1 MNKLIQSKLELLPTS
16 PGCYIHKD
24 KNGAII
30 YVGKAKNLR
39 NRVRSYF
46 RGSHDTK
53 TEALVS
59 EIEDFEFIVT
69 ESNIEAL
76 LLEINLIKEN
86 KPKYNIMLKDDKSY
100 PFIKITNETY
110 PRLIITRQV
119 KKDGGLYFGP
129 YPDVGAA
136 NEIKRLLDRL
146 FPFRK
151 CTNPPE
157 KVCFYYHLGQCKAH
171 TICQVDSQY
180 FKELAQEVAAF
191 LKGQDDQIIEDLR
204 GKMAGAAQAMEF
216 EKAAEYRD
224 LIQSIGTLRTK
235 QRVMAK
241 DLQNRDVFGYY
252 VDKGWMCVQVFF
264 VRQGKLIERDV
275 NLFPYYNDPD
285 EDFLTYIGQFY
296 QEKSHLKPNEIL
308 IPADID
314 EEAVRAIV
322 DTKVLKPQRGEK
334 KQLVNLAIKNARVSL
349 QQKFDLLEK
358 SIEKTQG
365 AIENLGQ
372 LLNIPTPVRIE
383 SFDNS
388 NIMGTS
394 PVSAMVVF
402 VNGKPSK
409 KDYRKYK
416 IKTVIG
422 PDDYASMREV
432 IKRRYSRV
440 IRDGLT
446 PPDLIVIDGGQ
457 GQVNVAKEVIQE
469 QLGLDIPIAGL
480 QKNDKHQTHELLFG
494 DPLQVVELSRNSQ
507 EFFLLQRIQDE
518 VHRFAITFHRQ
529 LRSKNSFSSQLDGI
543 EGLGPK
549 RKQNLMKHFK
559 SLTKIK
565 EASVDQIVEV
575 GVPRAVAEA
584 VREKLNPKTQEQE
597 QVQLREVAEPIV
609 DIDWK
614 ISLSDF
620 RDFYKINLNENFAKI
635 GKIIIIILESS
646 LEMDN
651 HQLQEISDILYTESN
666 AKTVSYIKSL
676 QTEDEL
682 FVLLDNFNWDNGFEV
697 PQAVINHSK
706 CTLSIALLAF
716 YRADG
721 IRYLLDAEAA
731 FVNSSSKEWEE
742 FVKDV
747 YDRIIRRKFPDGNI
761 SFRPEITR
769 IQKFKLKK
777 LKPALNPIFIDG
789 ILGKDLNRVI

>member
-1 MNKLIQSKLELLPTS
+1 MNASLFCYNRPMNKLIQSKLELLPTS

-24 KNGAII
+24 KNGTII

-86 KPKYNIMLKDDKSY
+86 QPKYNIMLKDDKSY

-157 KVCFYYHLGQCKAH
+157 NVCFYYHLGQCKAH

-252 VDKGWMCVQVFF
+252 VNKGWMCVQVFF

-314 EEAVRAIV
+314 EEAVRAMV

-416 IKTVIG
+416 IKTVVG

-432 IKRRYSRV
+432 IKRRYSRL

-597 QVQLREVAEPIV
+597 QAQLREVAEPQ
-609 DIDWK
+609 
-614 ISLSDF
+614 
-620 RDFYKINLNENFAKI
+620 I
-635 GKIIIIILESS
+635 GLE
-646 LEMDN
+646 
-651 HQLQEISDILYTESN
+651 
-666 AKTVSYIKSL
+666 
-676 QTEDEL
+676 
-682 FVLLDNFNWDNGFEV
+682 
-697 PQAVINHSK
+697 
-706 CTLSIALLAF
+706 
-716 YRADG
+716 
-721 IRYLLDAEAA
+721 
-731 FVNSSSKEWEE
+731 
-742 FVKDV
+742 
-747 YDRIIRRKFPDGNI
+747 
-761 SFRPEITR
+761 
-769 IQKFKLKK
+769 
-777 LKPALNPIFIDG
+777 
-789 ILGKDLNRVI
+789 

>member
-24 KNGAII
+24 KNGTII

-204 GKMAGAAQAMEF
+204 GKMAGAAQATEF

-285 EDFLTYIGQFY
+285 EDFLTYVGQFY

-314 EEAVRAIV
+314 EEAVRALV

-416 IKTVIG
+416 IKTVVG

-457 GQVNVAKEVIQE
+457 GQVNVAKEVIQD

-518 VHRFAITFHRQ
+518 VHRFAITFHRK

-584 VREKLNPKTQEQE
+584 VREKLNPVDQQKTS
-597 QVQLREVAEPIV
+597 LSEVAEPQV
-609 DIDWK
+609 D
-614 ISLSDF
+614 
-620 RDFYKINLNENFAKI
+620 
-635 GKIIIIILESS
+635 LE
-646 LEMDN
+646 
-651 HQLQEISDILYTESN
+651 
-666 AKTVSYIKSL
+666 
-676 QTEDEL
+676 
-682 FVLLDNFNWDNGFEV
+682 
-697 PQAVINHSK
+697 
-706 CTLSIALLAF
+706 
-716 YRADG
+716 
-721 IRYLLDAEAA
+721 
-731 FVNSSSKEWEE
+731 
-742 FVKDV
+742 
-747 YDRIIRRKFPDGNI
+747 
-761 SFRPEITR
+761 
-769 IQKFKLKK
+769 
-777 LKPALNPIFIDG
+777 
-789 ILGKDLNRVI
+789 

>member
-1 MNKLIQSKLELLPTS
+1 MNSAERLRPLFFAIIESMNNLIKSKLELLPTS

-24 KNGAII
+24 KNGTII

-59 EIEDFEFIVT
+59 EIVDFEFIVT

-100 PFIKITNETY
+100 PFIKITNERY

-136 NEIKRLLDRL
+136 NEIKRLLDRI

-151 CTNPPE
+151 CTNPPS
-157 KVCFYYHLGQCKAH
+157 KVCFYYHLGQCMAH
-171 TICQVDSQY
+171 TVCHKDEAY
-180 FKELAQEVAAF
+180 FKGMAQEVSDF
-191 LKGQDDQIIEDLR
+191 LKGQDDKIIDELKL
-204 GKMAGAAQAMEF
+204 KMNTAAQNMEF
-216 EKAAEYRD
+216 ERAAEYRD
-224 LIQSIGTLRTK
+224 LIQAIGTLRTK

-285 EDFLTYIGQFY
+285 EDFLTYVGQFY
-296 QEKSHLKPNEIL
+296 QEKSHLIPNEIL
-308 IPADID
+308 IPQDID
-314 EEAVRAIV
+314 EEAVKALV

-349 QQKFDLLEK
+349 EQKFNLLEK
-358 SIEKTQG
+358 SMEKTQG
-365 AIENLGQ
+365 AIENLGK
-372 LLNIPTPVRIE
+372 LLQIPTPVRIE

-388 NIMGTS
+388 NIMGSS

-416 IKTVIG
+416 IKTVVG

-432 IKRRYSRV
+432 IRRRYSRV
-440 IRDGLT
+440 MRDGLT

-457 GQVNVAKEVIQE
+457 GQVNIAKQAIQDE
-469 QLGLDIPIAGL
+469 LGLDIPIAGL

-494 DPLQVVELSRNSQ
+494 DPLQVIELSRTSQ

-549 RKQNLMKHFK
+549 RKQLLMKHFK

-565 EASVDQIVEV
+565 EATVDEIVTV
-575 GVPRAVAEA
+575 GIPRAVAEA
-584 VREKLNPKTQEQE
+584 VQIKLHQGKQAEASS
-597 QVQLREVAEPIV
+597 LMEVAEDSEPYQ
-609 DIDWK
+609 
-614 ISLSDF
+614 S
-620 RDFYKINLNENFAKI
+620 
-635 GKIIIIILESS
+635 
-646 LEMDN
+646 
-651 HQLQEISDILYTESN
+651 
-666 AKTVSYIKSL
+666 
-676 QTEDEL
+676 
-682 FVLLDNFNWDNGFEV
+682 
-697 PQAVINHSK
+697 
-706 CTLSIALLAF
+706 
-716 YRADG
+716 
-721 IRYLLDAEAA
+721 
-731 FVNSSSKEWEE
+731 
-742 FVKDV
+742 
-747 YDRIIRRKFPDGNI
+747 
-761 SFRPEITR
+761 
-769 IQKFKLKK
+769 
-777 LKPALNPIFIDG
+777 
-789 ILGKDLNRVI
+789 

>member
-24 KNGAII
+24 KNGSII

-191 LKGQDDQIIEDLR
+191 LKGQDNQIIEDLR
-204 GKMAGAAQAMEF
+204 GKMAGAAQDMEF

-314 EEAVRAIV
+314 EEAVRAMV

-416 IKTVIG
+416 IKTVVG

-584 VREKLNPKTQEQE
+584 MRDKLNLVDQQKTS
-597 QVQLREVAEPIV
+597 LSEVAEPQV
-609 DIDWK
+609 D
-614 ISLSDF
+614 
-620 RDFYKINLNENFAKI
+620 
-635 GKIIIIILESS
+635 LE
-646 LEMDN
+646 
-651 HQLQEISDILYTESN
+651 
-666 AKTVSYIKSL
+666 
-676 QTEDEL
+676 
-682 FVLLDNFNWDNGFEV
+682 
-697 PQAVINHSK
+697 
-706 CTLSIALLAF
+706 
-716 YRADG
+716 
-721 IRYLLDAEAA
+721 
-731 FVNSSSKEWEE
+731 
-742 FVKDV
+742 
-747 YDRIIRRKFPDGNI
+747 
-761 SFRPEITR
+761 
-769 IQKFKLKK
+769 
-777 LKPALNPIFIDG
+777 
-789 ILGKDLNRVI
+789 

>member
-24 KNGAII
+24 KNGTII

-59 EIEDFEFIVT
+59 EIVDFEFIVT

-86 KPKYNIMLKDDKSY
+86 KLKYNIMLKDDKSY

-171 TICQVDSQY
+171 TICKVDSQY

-314 EEAVRAIV
+314 EEAVKALV

-457 GQVNVAKEVIQE
+457 GQVNIAKEVIQD

-565 EASVDQIVEV
+565 EASVDEIVEV

-584 VREKLNPKTQEQE
+584 VQEKLHLADQQKAT
-597 QVQLREVAEPIV
+597 LSEVAEPI
-609 DIDWK
+609 
-614 ISLSDF
+614 
-620 RDFYKINLNENFAKI
+620 ENMK
-635 GKIIIIILESS
+635 
-646 LEMDN
+646 
-651 HQLQEISDILYTESN
+651 
-666 AKTVSYIKSL
+666 
-676 QTEDEL
+676 
-682 FVLLDNFNWDNGFEV
+682 
-697 PQAVINHSK
+697 
-706 CTLSIALLAF
+706 
-716 YRADG
+716 
-721 IRYLLDAEAA
+721 
-731 FVNSSSKEWEE
+731 
-742 FVKDV
+742 
-747 YDRIIRRKFPDGNI
+747 
-761 SFRPEITR
+761 
-769 IQKFKLKK
+769 
-777 LKPALNPIFIDG
+777 
-789 ILGKDLNRVI
+789 

>member
-24 KNGAII
+24 KNGTII

-204 GKMAGAAQAMEF
+204 GKMAGAAQATEF

-241 DLQNRDVFGYY
+241 DLQNRDVFGYH

-314 EEAVRAIV
+314 EEAVRAMV

-584 VREKLNPKTQEQE
+584 VREKLNPKTQERE
-597 QVQLREVAEPIV
+597 QTQLREVAETQA
-609 DIDWK
+609 D
-614 ISLSDF
+614 
-620 RDFYKINLNENFAKI
+620 
-635 GKIIIIILESS
+635 LE
-646 LEMDN
+646 
-651 HQLQEISDILYTESN
+651 
-666 AKTVSYIKSL
+666 
-676 QTEDEL
+676 
-682 FVLLDNFNWDNGFEV
+682 
-697 PQAVINHSK
+697 
-706 CTLSIALLAF
+706 
-716 YRADG
+716 
-721 IRYLLDAEAA
+721 
-731 FVNSSSKEWEE
+731 
-742 FVKDV
+742 
-747 YDRIIRRKFPDGNI
+747 
-761 SFRPEITR
+761 
-769 IQKFKLKK
+769 
-777 LKPALNPIFIDG
+777 
-789 ILGKDLNRVI
+789 

>member
-1 MNKLIQSKLELLPTS
+1 MNNLIKSKLELLPTS

-24 KNGAII
+24 KNGTII

-59 EIEDFEFIVT
+59 EIVDFEFIVT

-100 PFIKITNETY
+100 PFIKITNERY

-136 NEIKRLLDRL
+136 NEIKRLLDRI

-151 CTNPPE
+151 CTNPPS
-157 KVCFYYHLGQCKAH
+157 KVCFYYHLGQCMAH
-171 TICQVDSQY
+171 TVCHKDEAY
-180 FKELAQEVAAF
+180 FKGMAQEVSDF
-191 LKGQDDQIIEDLR
+191 LKGQDDKIIDELKL
-204 GKMAGAAQAMEF
+204 KMNTAAQNMEF
-216 EKAAEYRD
+216 EQAAEYRD
-224 LIQSIGTLRTK
+224 LIQAIGTLRTK

-285 EDFLTYIGQFY
+285 DDFLTYVGQFY
-296 QEKSHLKPNEIL
+296 QEKSHLIPNEIL
-308 IPADID
+308 IPQDID
-314 EEAVRAIV
+314 EEAVKALV

-349 QQKFDLLEK
+349 EQKFNLLEK
-358 SIEKTQG
+358 SMEKTQG
-365 AIENLGQ
+365 AIENLGK
-372 LLNIPTPVRIE
+372 LLQIPTPVRIE

-416 IKTVIG
+416 IKTVVG

-432 IKRRYSRV
+432 IRRRYNRV
-440 IRDGLT
+440 MRDGLT

-457 GQVNVAKEVIQE
+457 GQVNVAKQVIQE
-469 QLGLDIPIAGL
+469 ELGLDIPIAGL

-494 DPLQVVELSRNSQ
+494 DPLQVIELSRTSQ

-549 RKQNLMKHFK
+549 RKQLLMKHFK

-565 EASVDQIVEV
+565 EATVDEIVTV
-575 GVPRAVAEA
+575 GIPRAVAEA
-584 VREKLNPKTQEQE
+584 VQAKLHQGKQEE
-597 QVQLREVAEPIV
+597 ASPLMEVAEASEPYQ
-609 DIDWK
+609 
-614 ISLSDF
+614 S
-620 RDFYKINLNENFAKI
+620 
-635 GKIIIIILESS
+635 
-646 LEMDN
+646 
-651 HQLQEISDILYTESN
+651 
-666 AKTVSYIKSL
+666 
-676 QTEDEL
+676 
-682 FVLLDNFNWDNGFEV
+682 
-697 PQAVINHSK
+697 
-706 CTLSIALLAF
+706 
-716 YRADG
+716 
-721 IRYLLDAEAA
+721 
-731 FVNSSSKEWEE
+731 
-742 FVKDV
+742 
-747 YDRIIRRKFPDGNI
+747 
-761 SFRPEITR
+761 
-769 IQKFKLKK
+769 
-777 LKPALNPIFIDG
+777 
-789 ILGKDLNRVI
+789 

>member
-1 MNKLIQSKLELLPTS
+1 MNNLIKSKLELLPTS

-24 KNGAII
+24 KNGTII

-59 EIEDFEFIVT
+59 EIVDFEFIVT

-100 PFIKITNETY
+100 PFIKITNERY

-129 YPDVGAA
+129 YPNVGAA
-136 NEIKRLLDRL
+136 NEIKRLLDRI

-151 CTNPPE
+151 CTNPPS
-157 KVCFYYHLGQCKAH
+157 KVCFYYHLGQCMAH
-171 TICQVDSQY
+171 TVCHKDEAY
-180 FKELAQEVAAF
+180 FKGMAQEVSDF
-191 LKGQDDQIIEDLR
+191 LKGQDDKIIDELKL
-204 GKMAGAAQAMEF
+204 KMNTAAQNMEF
-216 EKAAEYRD
+216 ERAAEYRD
-224 LIQSIGTLRTK
+224 LIQAIGTLRTK

-285 EDFLTYIGQFY
+285 EDFLTYVGQFY
-296 QEKSHLKPNEIL
+296 QEKSHLIPNEIL
-308 IPADID
+308 IPQDID
-314 EEAVRAIV
+314 EEAVKALV

-349 QQKFDLLEK
+349 EQKFNLLEK
-358 SIEKTQG
+358 SMEKTQG
-365 AIENLGQ
+365 AIENLGK
-372 LLNIPTPVRIE
+372 LLQIPTPVRIE

-416 IKTVIG
+416 IKTVVG

-432 IKRRYSRV
+432 IRRRYSRV
-440 IRDGLT
+440 MRDGLT

-457 GQVNVAKEVIQE
+457 GQVNVAKQVIQE
-469 QLGLDIPIAGL
+469 ELGLDIPIAGL

-494 DPLQVVELSRNSQ
+494 DPLQVIELSRTSQ

-529 LRSKNSFSSQLDGI
+529 LRSKNSFSSQLDEI

-549 RKQNLMKHFK
+549 RKQLLMKHFK

-565 EASVDQIVEV
+565 EATVDEIVTV
-575 GVPRAVAEA
+575 GIPRAVAEA
-584 VREKLNPKTQEQE
+584 VQAKLHQGKQEE
-597 QVQLREVAEPIV
+597 ASLLMEVAE
-609 DIDWK
+609 D
-614 ISLSDF
+614 S
-620 RDFYKINLNENFAKI
+620 
-635 GKIIIIILESS
+635 ESYQS
-646 LEMDN
+646 
-651 HQLQEISDILYTESN
+651 
-666 AKTVSYIKSL
+666 
-676 QTEDEL
+676 
-682 FVLLDNFNWDNGFEV
+682 
-697 PQAVINHSK
+697 
-706 CTLSIALLAF
+706 
-716 YRADG
+716 
-721 IRYLLDAEAA
+721 
-731 FVNSSSKEWEE
+731 
-742 FVKDV
+742 
-747 YDRIIRRKFPDGNI
+747 
-761 SFRPEITR
+761 
-769 IQKFKLKK
+769 
-777 LKPALNPIFIDG
+777 
-789 ILGKDLNRVI
+789 

>member
-1 MNKLIQSKLELLPTS
+1 
-16 PGCYIHKD
+16 
-24 KNGAII
+24 
-30 YVGKAKNLR
+30 
-39 NRVRSYF
+39 
-46 RGSHDTK
+46 
-53 TEALVS
+53 
-59 EIEDFEFIVT
+59 
-69 ESNIEAL
+69 
-76 LLEINLIKEN
+76 
-86 KPKYNIMLKDDKSY
+86 MLKDDKSY
-100 PFIKITNETY
+100 PFIKITNEVY

-136 NEIKRLLDRL
+136 NEIKRLLDRI
-146 FPFRK
+146 FTFKK
-151 CTNPPE
+151 CTNPPA
-157 KVCFYYHLGQCKAH
+157 KVCFYYHLGQCEAH
-171 TICQVDSQY
+171 TICKRDSQY
-180 FKELAQEVAAF
+180 FKNMAQEVSDF
-191 LKGQDDQIIEDLR
+191 LKGQDDKIIDELR
-204 GKMAGAAQAMEF
+204 DKMNKTAAAMEF
-216 EKAAEYRD
+216 ERAAEYRD
-224 LIQSIGTLRTK
+224 LIQAIGTLRTK

-314 EEAVRAIV
+314 EEAVRAMV
-322 DTKVLKPQRGEK
+322 DTKVFKPQRGEK

-358 SIEKTQG
+358 SVEKTQG
-365 AIENLGQ
+365 AIENLGK

-416 IKTVIG
+416 IKTVVG

-457 GQVNVAKEVIQE
+457 GQVNIAKEVIQN

-565 EASVDQIVEV
+565 EASVDEIVEV

-584 VREKLNPKTQEQE
+584 VQSKLNQTEPSRP
-597 QVQLREVAEPIV
+597 LLEVAEP
-609 DIDWK
+609 
-614 ISLSDF
+614 L
-620 RDFYKINLNENFAKI
+620 A
-635 GKIIIIILESS
+635 
-646 LEMDN
+646 
-651 HQLQEISDILYTESN
+651 
-666 AKTVSYIKSL
+666 
-676 QTEDEL
+676 EL
-682 FVLLDNFNWDNGFEV
+682 D
-697 PQAVINHSK
+697 S
-706 CTLSIALLAF
+706 
-716 YRADG
+716 
-721 IRYLLDAEAA
+721 
-731 FVNSSSKEWEE
+731 
-742 FVKDV
+742 
-747 YDRIIRRKFPDGNI
+747 
-761 SFRPEITR
+761 
-769 IQKFKLKK
+769 
-777 LKPALNPIFIDG
+777 
-789 ILGKDLNRVI
+789 

>member
-24 KNGAII
+24 KNDTII

-86 KPKYNIMLKDDKSY
+86 QPKYNIMLKDDKSY

-314 EEAVRAIV
+314 EEAVRAMV

-416 IKTVIG
+416 IKTVVG

-446 PPDLIVIDGGQ
+446 PPDLIVIDGGL

-584 VREKLNPKTQEQE
+584 VREKLNQKTQEQQQE
-597 QVQLREVAEPIV
+597 QLREVAEPVV
-609 DIDWK
+609 DID
-614 ISLSDF
+614 
-620 RDFYKINLNENFAKI
+620 
-635 GKIIIIILESS
+635 
-646 LEMDN
+646 
-651 HQLQEISDILYTESN
+651 
-666 AKTVSYIKSL
+666 
-676 QTEDEL
+676 
-682 FVLLDNFNWDNGFEV
+682 
-697 PQAVINHSK
+697 
-706 CTLSIALLAF
+706 
-716 YRADG
+716 
-721 IRYLLDAEAA
+721 
-731 FVNSSSKEWEE
+731 
-742 FVKDV
+742 
-747 YDRIIRRKFPDGNI
+747 
-761 SFRPEITR
+761 
-769 IQKFKLKK
+769 
-777 LKPALNPIFIDG
+777 
-789 ILGKDLNRVI
+789 

>member
-1 MNKLIQSKLELLPTS
+1 MNNLIKSKLELLPTS

-24 KNGAII
+24 KNGTII

-59 EIEDFEFIVT
+59 EIVDFEFIVT

-100 PFIKITNETY
+100 PFIKITNERY

-136 NEIKRLLDRL
+136 NEIKRLLDRI

-151 CTNPPE
+151 CTNPPS
-157 KVCFYYHLGQCKAH
+157 KVCFYYHLGQCMAH
-171 TICQVDSQY
+171 TVCHKDEAY
-180 FKELAQEVAAF
+180 FKGMAQEVSDF
-191 LKGQDDQIIEDLR
+191 LKGQDDKIIDELKL
-204 GKMAGAAQAMEF
+204 KMNTAAQNMEF
-216 EKAAEYRD
+216 ERAAEYRD
-224 LIQSIGTLRTK
+224 LIQAIGTLRTK

-285 EDFLTYIGQFY
+285 EDFLTYVGQFY
-296 QEKSHLKPNEIL
+296 QEKSHLIPNEIL
-308 IPADID
+308 IPQDID
-314 EEAVRAIV
+314 EEAVKALV

-334 KQLVNLAIKNARVSL
+334 KQLGNLAIKNAHVSL
-349 QQKFDLLEK
+349 EQKFNLLEK
-358 SIEKTQG
+358 SMEKTQG
-365 AIENLGQ
+365 AIENLGK
-372 LLNIPTPVRIE
+372 LLQIPTPVRIE

-416 IKTVIG
+416 IKTVVG

-432 IKRRYSRV
+432 IRRRYSRV
-440 IRDGLT
+440 MRDGLT

-457 GQVNVAKEVIQE
+457 GQVNIAKQVIQE
-469 QLGLDIPIAGL
+469 ELGLDIPIAGL

-494 DPLQVVELSRNSQ
+494 DPLQIIELSRTSQ

-549 RKQNLMKHFK
+549 RKQLLMKHFK

-565 EASVDQIVEV
+565 EATVDEIVTV
-575 GVPRAVAEA
+575 GIPRAVAEA
-584 VREKLNPKTQEQE
+584 VQAKLHQGKKEEASPL
-597 QVQLREVAEPIV
+597 VEVAEDSEPYQ
-609 DIDWK
+609 
-614 ISLSDF
+614 S
-620 RDFYKINLNENFAKI
+620 
-635 GKIIIIILESS
+635 
-646 LEMDN
+646 
-651 HQLQEISDILYTESN
+651 
-666 AKTVSYIKSL
+666 
-676 QTEDEL
+676 
-682 FVLLDNFNWDNGFEV
+682 
-697 PQAVINHSK
+697 
-706 CTLSIALLAF
+706 
-716 YRADG
+716 
-721 IRYLLDAEAA
+721 
-731 FVNSSSKEWEE
+731 
-742 FVKDV
+742 
-747 YDRIIRRKFPDGNI
+747 
-761 SFRPEITR
+761 
-769 IQKFKLKK
+769 
-777 LKPALNPIFIDG
+777 
-789 ILGKDLNRVI
+789 

>member
-1 MNKLIQSKLELLPTS
+1 MNNLIKSKLELLPTS

-24 KNGAII
+24 KNGTII

-59 EIEDFEFIVT
+59 EIVDFEFIVT

-100 PFIKITNETY
+100 PFIKITNERY

-136 NEIKRLLDRL
+136 NEIKRLLDRI

-151 CTNPPE
+151 CTNPPS
-157 KVCFYYHLGQCKAH
+157 KVCFYYHLGQCMAH
-171 TICQVDSQY
+171 TVCHKDEAY
-180 FKELAQEVAAF
+180 FKGMAQEVSDF
-191 LKGQDDQIIEDLR
+191 LKGQDDKIIDELKV
-204 GKMAGAAQAMEF
+204 KMTTAAQNMEF
-216 EKAAEYRD
+216 ERAAEYRD
-224 LIQSIGTLRTK
+224 LIQAIGTLRTK

-285 EDFLTYIGQFY
+285 EDFLTYVGQFY
-296 QEKSHLKPNEIL
+296 QEKSHLIPNEIL
-308 IPADID
+308 IPQDID
-314 EEAVRAIV
+314 EEAVKALV

-349 QQKFDLLEK
+349 EQKFNLLEK
-358 SIEKTQG
+358 SMEKTQG
-365 AIENLGQ
+365 AIENLGK
-372 LLNIPTPVRIE
+372 LLQIPTPVRIE

-416 IKTVIG
+416 IKTVVG
-422 PDDYASMREV
+422 PDDYASMQEV
-432 IKRRYSRV
+432 IRRRYSRV
-440 IRDGLT
+440 MRDGLT

-457 GQVNVAKEVIQE
+457 GQVNIAKQVIQE
-469 QLGLDIPIAGL
+469 ELGLDIPIAGL

-494 DPLQVVELSRNSQ
+494 DPLQVIELSRTSQ

-529 LRSKNSFSSQLDGI
+529 LRSKNSFSSQLDDI

-549 RKQNLMKHFK
+549 RKQLLMKHFK

-565 EASVDQIVEV
+565 EATVDEIVTV
-575 GVPRAVAEA
+575 GIPRAVAEA
-584 VREKLNPKTQEQE
+584 VQVKLHQGNQAEASP
-597 QVQLREVAEPIV
+597 LMEVAEP
-609 DIDWK
+609 
-614 ISLSDF
+614 S
-620 RDFYKINLNENFAKI
+620 
-635 GKIIIIILESS
+635 
-646 LEMDN
+646 
-651 HQLQEISDILYTESN
+651 Q
-666 AKTVSYIKSL
+666 
-676 QTEDEL
+676 
-682 FVLLDNFNWDNGFEV
+682 GFE
-697 PQAVINHSK
+697 
-706 CTLSIALLAF
+706 
-716 YRADG
+716 
-721 IRYLLDAEAA
+721 
-731 FVNSSSKEWEE
+731 
-742 FVKDV
+742 
-747 YDRIIRRKFPDGNI
+747 
-761 SFRPEITR
+761 
-769 IQKFKLKK
+769 
-777 LKPALNPIFIDG
+777 
-789 ILGKDLNRVI
+789 

>member
-1 MNKLIQSKLELLPTS
+1 MNNLIKSKLELLPTS

-24 KNGAII
+24 KNGTII

-59 EIEDFEFIVT
+59 EIVDFEFIVT

-100 PFIKITNETY
+100 PFIKITNERY

-136 NEIKRLLDRL
+136 NEIKRLLDRI

-151 CTNPPE
+151 CTNPPS
-157 KVCFYYHLGQCKAH
+157 KVCFYYHLGQCMAH
-171 TICQVDSQY
+171 TVCHKDEAY
-180 FKELAQEVAAF
+180 FKGMAQEVSDF
-191 LKGQDDQIIEDLR
+191 LKGQDDKIIDELKV
-204 GKMAGAAQAMEF
+204 KMTMAAQNMEF
-216 EKAAEYRD
+216 ERAAEYRD
-224 LIQSIGTLRTK
+224 LIQAIGTLRTK

-285 EDFLTYIGQFY
+285 EDFLTYVGQFY
-296 QEKSHLKPNEIL
+296 QEKSHLIPNEIL
-308 IPADID
+308 IPQDID
-314 EEAVRAIV
+314 EEAVKALV

-349 QQKFDLLEK
+349 EQKFNLLEK
-358 SIEKTQG
+358 SMEKTQG
-365 AIENLGQ
+365 AIENLGK
-372 LLNIPTPVRIE
+372 LLQIPTPVRIE

-416 IKTVIG
+416 IKTVVG
-422 PDDYASMREV
+422 PDDYASMQEV
-432 IKRRYSRV
+432 IRRRYSRV
-440 IRDGLT
+440 MRDGLT

-457 GQVNVAKEVIQE
+457 GQVNIAKQVIQE
-469 QLGLDIPIAGL
+469 ELGLDIPIAGL

-494 DPLQVVELSRNSQ
+494 DPLQVIELSRTSQ

-529 LRSKNSFSSQLDGI
+529 LRSKNSFSSQLDDI

-549 RKQNLMKHFK
+549 RKQLLMKHFK

-565 EASVDQIVEV
+565 EATVDEIVTV
-575 GVPRAVAEA
+575 GIPRAVAEA
-584 VREKLNPKTQEQE
+584 VQVKLHQGNQAEASP
-597 QVQLREVAEPIV
+597 LMEVAEP
-609 DIDWK
+609 
-614 ISLSDF
+614 S
-620 RDFYKINLNENFAKI
+620 
-635 GKIIIIILESS
+635 
-646 LEMDN
+646 
-651 HQLQEISDILYTESN
+651 Q
-666 AKTVSYIKSL
+666 
-676 QTEDEL
+676 
-682 FVLLDNFNWDNGFEV
+682 GFE
-697 PQAVINHSK
+697 
-706 CTLSIALLAF
+706 
-716 YRADG
+716 
-721 IRYLLDAEAA
+721 
-731 FVNSSSKEWEE
+731 
-742 FVKDV
+742 
-747 YDRIIRRKFPDGNI
+747 
-761 SFRPEITR
+761 
-769 IQKFKLKK
+769 
-777 LKPALNPIFIDG
+777 
-789 ILGKDLNRVI
+789 

>member
-180 FKELAQEVAAF
+180 FKDLAQEVAAF

-204 GKMAGAAQAMEF
+204 GKMAVAAQAMEF

-349 QQKFDLLEK
+349 QQKFDLLER

-372 LLNIPTPVRIE
+372 LLNIPPPVRIE

-416 IKTVIG
+416 IKTVVG

-457 GQVNVAKEVIQE
+457 GQVNVAKEVIQD

-518 VHRFAITFHRQ
+518 VHRFAITFHRK

-584 VREKLNPKTQEQE
+584 VREKLNPVDQQKTS
-597 QVQLREVAEPIV
+597 LSEVAEPQV
-609 DIDWK
+609 D
-614 ISLSDF
+614 
-620 RDFYKINLNENFAKI
+620 
-635 GKIIIIILESS
+635 LE
-646 LEMDN
+646 
-651 HQLQEISDILYTESN
+651 
-666 AKTVSYIKSL
+666 
-676 QTEDEL
+676 
-682 FVLLDNFNWDNGFEV
+682 
-697 PQAVINHSK
+697 
-706 CTLSIALLAF
+706 
-716 YRADG
+716 
-721 IRYLLDAEAA
+721 
-731 FVNSSSKEWEE
+731 
-742 FVKDV
+742 
-747 YDRIIRRKFPDGNI
+747 
-761 SFRPEITR
+761 
-769 IQKFKLKK
+769 
-777 LKPALNPIFIDG
+777 
-789 ILGKDLNRVI
+789 

>member
-1 MNKLIQSKLELLPTS
+1 MNNLIKSKLELLPTS

-24 KNGAII
+24 KNGTII

-59 EIEDFEFIVT
+59 EIVDFEFIVT

-100 PFIKITNETY
+100 PFIKITNERY

-136 NEIKRLLDRL
+136 NEIKRLLDRI

-151 CTNPPE
+151 CTNPPS
-157 KVCFYYHLGQCKAH
+157 KVCFYYHIGQCMAH
-171 TICQVDSQY
+171 TICKKDETY
-180 FKELAQEVAAF
+180 FKSMAQEVSDF
-191 LKGQDDQIIEDLR
+191 LKGQDNKIIDELK
-204 GKMAGAAQAMEF
+204 GKMAAAAQTMEF
-216 EKAAEYRD
+216 ERAAEYRD
-224 LIQSIGTLRTK
+224 LIQAIGTLRTK

-275 NLFPYYNDPD
+275 NLFPYFNDPD
-285 EDFLTYIGQFY
+285 EDFLTYVGQFY
-296 QEKSHLKPNEIL
+296 QEKSHLVPNEVL
-308 IPADID
+308 IPQDID
-314 EEAVRAIV
+314 EEAVKALV
-322 DTKVLKPQRGEK
+322 DTKILKPQRGEK

-349 QQKFDLLEK
+349 EQKFNLLEK
-358 SIEKTQG
+358 SVEKTQG
-365 AIENLGQ
+365 AIENLGR
-372 LLNIPTPVRIE
+372 LLQIPTPVRIE

-388 NIMGTS
+388 NIMGAS

-416 IKTVIG
+416 IKTVVG

-432 IKRRYSRV
+432 IRRRYGRV
-440 IRDGLT
+440 QREALT

-457 GQVNVAKEVIQE
+457 GQVNIAKQVIQE
-469 QLGLDIPIAGL
+469 ELGLDIPIAGL

-494 DPLQVVELSRNSQ
+494 DPLEVVDLSRNSQ

-543 EGLGPK
+543 DGLGPK
-549 RKQNLMKHFK
+549 RKQNLMRHFK

-565 EASVDQIVEV
+565 EASVDEIVEV

-584 VREKLNPKTQEQE
+584 VQTKLNPQETEILLQ
-597 QVQLREVAEPIV
+597 VAEERV
-609 DIDWK
+609 D
-614 ISLSDF
+614 
-620 RDFYKINLNENFAKI
+620 Y
-635 GKIIIIILESS
+635 
-646 LEMDN
+646 
-651 HQLQEISDILYTESN
+651 
-666 AKTVSYIKSL
+666 
-676 QTEDEL
+676 QTE
-682 FVLLDNFNWDNGFEV
+682 G
-697 PQAVINHSK
+697 NH
-706 CTLSIALLAF
+706 
-716 YRADG
+716 
-721 IRYLLDAEAA
+721 
-731 FVNSSSKEWEE
+731 N
-742 FVKDV
+742 
-747 YDRIIRRKFPDGNI
+747 
-761 SFRPEITR
+761 
-769 IQKFKLKK
+769 
-777 LKPALNPIFIDG
+777 KP
-789 ILGKDLNRVI
+789 

>member
-24 KNGAII
+24 KNGTII

-86 KPKYNIMLKDDKSY
+86 QPKYNIMLKDDKSY

-171 TICQVDSQY
+171 TICKVDSKY
-180 FKELAQEVAAF
+180 FKDLAQEVAAF

-314 EEAVRAIV
+314 EEAVRAMV

-457 GQVNVAKEVIQE
+457 GQVNVAKEVIQD

-584 VREKLNPKTQEQE
+584 VREKLNLKTQEQ
-597 QVQLREVAEPIV
+597 QQAQLREVAETQA
-609 DIDWK
+609 D
-614 ISLSDF
+614 
-620 RDFYKINLNENFAKI
+620 
-635 GKIIIIILESS
+635 LE
-646 LEMDN
+646 
-651 HQLQEISDILYTESN
+651 
-666 AKTVSYIKSL
+666 
-676 QTEDEL
+676 
-682 FVLLDNFNWDNGFEV
+682 
-697 PQAVINHSK
+697 
-706 CTLSIALLAF
+706 
-716 YRADG
+716 
-721 IRYLLDAEAA
+721 
-731 FVNSSSKEWEE
+731 
-742 FVKDV
+742 
-747 YDRIIRRKFPDGNI
+747 
-761 SFRPEITR
+761 
-769 IQKFKLKK
+769 
-777 LKPALNPIFIDG
+777 
-789 ILGKDLNRVI
+789 

>member
-1 MNKLIQSKLELLPTS
+1 MNNLIKSKLELLPTS

-24 KNGAII
+24 KNGTII

-59 EIEDFEFIVT
+59 EIVDFEFIVT

-100 PFIKITNETY
+100 PFIKITNERY

-136 NEIKRLLDRL
+136 NEIKRLLDRI

-151 CTNPPE
+151 CTNPPS
-157 KVCFYYHLGQCKAH
+157 KVCFYYHIGQCMAH
-171 TICQVDSQY
+171 TVCRKDEAY
-180 FKELAQEVAAF
+180 FKAMSQEVSDF
-191 LKGQDDQIIEDLR
+191 LKGQDDKIIDELKS
-204 GKMAGAAQAMEF
+204 KMALAAQSMEF
-216 EKAAEYRD
+216 ERAAEYRD
-224 LIQSIGTLRTK
+224 LIQAIGTLRTK

-285 EDFLTYIGQFY
+285 EDFLTYVGQFY
-296 QEKSHLKPNEIL
+296 QEKSHLIPNEIL
-308 IPADID
+308 IPQDID
-314 EEAVRAIV
+314 EEAIKALV

-349 QQKFDLLEK
+349 EQNFNLLEK
-358 SIEKTQG
+358 SVEKTQG
-365 AIENLGQ
+365 AIENLGR
-372 LLNIPTPVRIE
+372 LLQIPTPVRIE

-416 IKTVIG
+416 IKTVVG

-432 IKRRYSRV
+432 IRRRYGRV
-440 IRDGLT
+440 QRDGLT

-457 GQVNVAKEVIQE
+457 GQVNIAKQVIQE
-469 QLGLDIPIAGL
+469 ELGLDIPIAGL

-494 DPLQVVELSRNSQ
+494 DPLEVVELSRNSQ

-549 RKQNLMKHFK
+549 RKQNLMKYFK

-565 EASVDQIVEV
+565 EASVDEIVAV
-575 GVPRAVAEA
+575 GIPRAVADA
-584 VREKLNPKTQEQE
+584 VHQHLNLEVDSALAQ
-597 QVQLREVAEPIV
+597 VAEKP
-609 DIDWK
+609 
-614 ISLSDF
+614 LE
-620 RDFYKINLNENFAKI
+620 YKE
-635 GKIIIIILESS
+635 
-646 LEMDN
+646 
-651 HQLQEISDILYTESN
+651 
-666 AKTVSYIKSL
+666 
-676 QTEDEL
+676 
-682 FVLLDNFNWDNGFEV
+682 
-697 PQAVINHSK
+697 
-706 CTLSIALLAF
+706 
-716 YRADG
+716 
-721 IRYLLDAEAA
+721 
-731 FVNSSSKEWEE
+731 
-742 FVKDV
+742 
-747 YDRIIRRKFPDGNI
+747 
-761 SFRPEITR
+761 
-769 IQKFKLKK
+769 
-777 LKPALNPIFIDG
+777 
-789 ILGKDLNRVI
+789 

>member
-24 KNGAII
+24 KNGTII

-86 KPKYNIMLKDDKSY
+86 QPKYNIMLKDDKSY

-180 FKELAQEVAAF
+180 FKDLAQEVAAF

-204 GKMAGAAQAMEF
+204 GKMSGAAQAMEF

-597 QVQLREVAEPIV
+597 QAQLREVAE
-609 DIDWK
+609 
-614 ISLSDF
+614 
-620 RDFYKINLNENFAKI
+620 
-635 GKIIIIILESS
+635 
-646 LEMDN
+646 
-651 HQLQEISDILYTESN
+651 T
-666 AKTVSYIKSL
+666 
-676 QTEDEL
+676 
-682 FVLLDNFNWDNGFEV
+682 
-697 PQAVINHSK
+697 QA
-706 CTLSIALLAF
+706 
-716 YRADG
+716 D
-721 IRYLLDAEAA
+721 
-731 FVNSSSKEWEE
+731 
-742 FVKDV
+742 
-747 YDRIIRRKFPDGNI
+747 
-761 SFRPEITR
+761 
-769 IQKFKLKK
+769 LK
-777 LKPALNPIFIDG
+777 
-789 ILGKDLNRVI
+789 

>member
-24 KNGAII
+24 KNDTII

-86 KPKYNIMLKDDKSY
+86 QPKYNIMLKDDKSY

-204 GKMAGAAQAMEF
+204 GKMAGAAQATEF

-416 IKTVIG
+416 IKTVVG

-457 GQVNVAKEVIQE
+457 GQVNVAKEVIQD

-597 QVQLREVAEPIV
+597 QAQLREVAETQA
-609 DIDWK
+609 D
-614 ISLSDF
+614 
-620 RDFYKINLNENFAKI
+620 
-635 GKIIIIILESS
+635 LE
-646 LEMDN
+646 
-651 HQLQEISDILYTESN
+651 
-666 AKTVSYIKSL
+666 
-676 QTEDEL
+676 
-682 FVLLDNFNWDNGFEV
+682 
-697 PQAVINHSK
+697 
-706 CTLSIALLAF
+706 
-716 YRADG
+716 
-721 IRYLLDAEAA
+721 
-731 FVNSSSKEWEE
+731 
-742 FVKDV
+742 
-747 YDRIIRRKFPDGNI
+747 
-761 SFRPEITR
+761 
-769 IQKFKLKK
+769 
-777 LKPALNPIFIDG
+777 
-789 ILGKDLNRVI
+789 

>member
-1 MNKLIQSKLELLPTS
+1 MNSAERLRPLFFAIIESMNNLIKSKLELLPTS

-24 KNGAII
+24 KNGTII

-59 EIEDFEFIVT
+59 EIVDFEFIVT

-100 PFIKITNETY
+100 PFIKITNERY

-136 NEIKRLLDRL
+136 NEIKRLLDRI

-151 CTNPPE
+151 CTNPPS
-157 KVCFYYHLGQCKAH
+157 KVCFYYHLGQCMAH
-171 TICQVDSQY
+171 TVCHKDEAY
-180 FKELAQEVAAF
+180 FKGMAQEVSDF
-191 LKGQDDQIIEDLR
+191 LKGQDDKIIDELKL
-204 GKMAGAAQAMEF
+204 KMNTAAQNMEF
-216 EKAAEYRD
+216 ERAAEYRD
-224 LIQSIGTLRTK
+224 LIQAIGTLRTK

-285 EDFLTYIGQFY
+285 EDFLTYVGQFY
-296 QEKSHLKPNEIL
+296 QEKSHLIPNEIL
-308 IPADID
+308 IPQDID
-314 EEAVRAIV
+314 EEAVKALV

-349 QQKFDLLEK
+349 EQKFNLLEK
-358 SIEKTQG
+358 SMEKTQG
-365 AIENLGQ
+365 AIENLGK
-372 LLNIPTPVRIE
+372 LLQIPTPVRIE

-416 IKTVIG
+416 IKTVVG

-432 IKRRYSRV
+432 IRRRYSRV
-440 IRDGLT
+440 MRDGLT

-457 GQVNVAKEVIQE
+457 GQVNIAKQAIQDE
-469 QLGLDIPIAGL
+469 LGLDIPIAGP

-494 DPLQVVELSRNSQ
+494 DPLQVIELSRTSQ

-549 RKQNLMKHFK
+549 RKQLLMKHFK

-565 EASVDQIVEV
+565 EATVDEIVTV
-575 GVPRAVAEA
+575 GIPRAVAEA
-584 VREKLNPKTQEQE
+584 VQIKLHQGKQAEASS
-597 QVQLREVAEPIV
+597 LMEVAEDSEPYQ
-609 DIDWK
+609 
-614 ISLSDF
+614 S
-620 RDFYKINLNENFAKI
+620 
-635 GKIIIIILESS
+635 
-646 LEMDN
+646 
-651 HQLQEISDILYTESN
+651 
-666 AKTVSYIKSL
+666 
-676 QTEDEL
+676 
-682 FVLLDNFNWDNGFEV
+682 
-697 PQAVINHSK
+697 
-706 CTLSIALLAF
+706 
-716 YRADG
+716 
-721 IRYLLDAEAA
+721 
-731 FVNSSSKEWEE
+731 
-742 FVKDV
+742 
-747 YDRIIRRKFPDGNI
+747 
-761 SFRPEITR
+761 
-769 IQKFKLKK
+769 
-777 LKPALNPIFIDG
+777 
-789 ILGKDLNRVI
+789 

>member
-1 MNKLIQSKLELLPTS
+1 MNNLIKSKLELLPTS

-24 KNGAII
+24 KNGTII

-59 EIEDFEFIVT
+59 EIVDFEFIVT

-100 PFIKITNETY
+100 PFIKITNERY

-136 NEIKRLLDRL
+136 NEIKRLLDRI

-151 CTNPPE
+151 CTNPPS
-157 KVCFYYHLGQCKAH
+157 KVCFYYHIGQFMAH
-171 TICQVDSQY
+171 TICKKDEIY
-180 FKELAQEVAAF
+180 FKSMAQEVSDF
-191 LKGQDDQIIEDLR
+191 LKGQDNKIIDELK
-204 GKMAGAAQAMEF
+204 GKMAAAAQTMEF
-216 EKAAEYRD
+216 ERAAEYRD
-224 LIQSIGTLRTK
+224 LIQAIGTLRTK

-241 DLQNRDVFGYY
+241 VLQNRDVFGYY

-275 NLFPYYNDPD
+275 NLFPYFNDPD
-285 EDFLTYIGQFY
+285 EDFLTYVGQFY
-296 QEKSHLKPNEIL
+296 QEKSHLVPNEVL
-308 IPADID
+308 IPQDID
-314 EEAVRAIV
+314 EEAVKALV
-322 DTKVLKPQRGEK
+322 DSKILKPQRGEK

-349 QQKFDLLEK
+349 EQKFNLLEK
-358 SIEKTQG
+358 SVEKTQG
-365 AIENLGQ
+365 AIENLGR
-372 LLNIPTPVRIE
+372 LLQIPTPVRIE

-416 IKTVIG
+416 IKTVVG

-432 IKRRYSRV
+432 IRRRYGRV
-440 IRDGLT
+440 QREALT

-457 GQVNVAKEVIQE
+457 GQVNIAKQVIQE
-469 QLGLDIPIAGL
+469 ELGLDIPIAGL

-494 DPLQVVELSRNSQ
+494 DPLEVVDLSRNSQ

-543 EGLGPK
+543 DGLGPK
-549 RKQNLMKHFK
+549 RKQNLMRHFK

-565 EASVDQIVEV
+565 EASVDEIVEV

-584 VREKLNPKTQEQE
+584 VQTKLNPQETEILLQ
-597 QVQLREVAEPIV
+597 VAEERV
-609 DIDWK
+609 D
-614 ISLSDF
+614 
-620 RDFYKINLNENFAKI
+620 Y
-635 GKIIIIILESS
+635 
-646 LEMDN
+646 
-651 HQLQEISDILYTESN
+651 
-666 AKTVSYIKSL
+666 
-676 QTEDEL
+676 QTE
-682 FVLLDNFNWDNGFEV
+682 G
-697 PQAVINHSK
+697 NH
-706 CTLSIALLAF
+706 
-716 YRADG
+716 
-721 IRYLLDAEAA
+721 
-731 FVNSSSKEWEE
+731 N
-742 FVKDV
+742 
-747 YDRIIRRKFPDGNI
+747 
-761 SFRPEITR
+761 
-769 IQKFKLKK
+769 
-777 LKPALNPIFIDG
+777 KP
-789 ILGKDLNRVI
+789 

>member
-1 MNKLIQSKLELLPTS
+1 MNNLIKSKLELLPTS

-24 KNGAII
+24 KNGTII

-59 EIEDFEFIVT
+59 EIVDFEFIVT

-100 PFIKITNETY
+100 PFIKITNERY

-136 NEIKRLLDRL
+136 NEIKRLLDRI

-151 CTNPPE
+151 CTNPPS
-157 KVCFYYHLGQCKAH
+157 KVCFYYHLGQCMAH
-171 TICQVDSQY
+171 TVCHKDEAY
-180 FKELAQEVAAF
+180 FKGMAQEVSDF
-191 LKGQDDQIIEDLR
+191 LKGQDDKIIDELKL
-204 GKMAGAAQAMEF
+204 KMTTAAQNMEF
-216 EKAAEYRD
+216 ERAAEYRD
-224 LIQSIGTLRTK
+224 LIQAIGTLRTK

-285 EDFLTYIGQFY
+285 EDFLTYVGQFY
-296 QEKSHLKPNEIL
+296 QEKSHLIPNEIL
-308 IPADID
+308 IPQDID
-314 EEAVRAIV
+314 EEAVKALV

-349 QQKFDLLEK
+349 EQKFNLLEK
-358 SIEKTQG
+358 SMEKTQG
-365 AIENLGQ
+365 AIENLGK
-372 LLNIPTPVRIE
+372 LLQIPTPVRIE

-416 IKTVIG
+416 IKTVVG

-432 IKRRYSRV
+432 IRRRYSRV
-440 IRDGLT
+440 MRDGLM

-457 GQVNVAKEVIQE
+457 GQVNIAKQVIQE
-469 QLGLDIPIAGL
+469 ELGLDIPIAGL

-494 DPLQVVELSRNSQ
+494 DPLQVIELSRTSQ

-549 RKQNLMKHFK
+549 RKQLLMKHFK

-565 EASVDQIVEV
+565 EATIDEIVTV
-575 GVPRAVAEA
+575 GIPRAVAEA
-584 VREKLNPKTQEQE
+584 VQAKLQQGKQEE
-597 QVQLREVAEPIV
+597 AGPLMEVAE
-609 DIDWK
+609 
-614 ISLSDF
+614 
-620 RDFYKINLNENFAKI
+620 
-635 GKIIIIILESS
+635 SS
-646 LEMDN
+646 
-651 HQLQEISDILYTESN
+651 Q
-666 AKTVSYIKSL
+666 
-676 QTEDEL
+676 
-682 FVLLDNFNWDNGFEV
+682 GFE
-697 PQAVINHSK
+697 
-706 CTLSIALLAF
+706 
-716 YRADG
+716 
-721 IRYLLDAEAA
+721 
-731 FVNSSSKEWEE
+731 
-742 FVKDV
+742 
-747 YDRIIRRKFPDGNI
+747 
-761 SFRPEITR
+761 
-769 IQKFKLKK
+769 
-777 LKPALNPIFIDG
+777 
-789 ILGKDLNRVI
+789 

>member
-24 KNGAII
+24 KNGTII

-86 KPKYNIMLKDDKSY
+86 QPKYNIMLKDDKSY

-180 FKELAQEVAAF
+180 FKDLAQEVAAF

-314 EEAVRAIV
+314 EEAVKALV

-416 IKTVIG
+416 IKTVVG

-446 PPDLIVIDGGQ
+446 PPDLIIIDGGQ

-565 EASVDQIVEV
+565 EASVDEIVEV

-584 VREKLNPKTQEQE
+584 VQEKLNPKTQEQ
-597 QVQLREVAEPIV
+597 QQAQLREVAEPQ
-609 DIDWK
+609 
-614 ISLSDF
+614 
-620 RDFYKINLNENFAKI
+620 A
-635 GKIIIIILESS
+635 
-646 LEMDN
+646 
-651 HQLQEISDILYTESN
+651 EIE
-666 AKTVSYIKSL
+666 
-676 QTEDEL
+676 
-682 FVLLDNFNWDNGFEV
+682 
-697 PQAVINHSK
+697 
-706 CTLSIALLAF
+706 
-716 YRADG
+716 
-721 IRYLLDAEAA
+721 
-731 FVNSSSKEWEE
+731 
-742 FVKDV
+742 
-747 YDRIIRRKFPDGNI
+747 
-761 SFRPEITR
+761 
-769 IQKFKLKK
+769 
-777 LKPALNPIFIDG
+777 
-789 ILGKDLNRVI
+789 

>member
-24 KNGAII
+24 KNGTII

-76 LLEINLIKEN
+76 LLEVNLIKEN

-314 EEAVRAIV
+314 EEAVRAMV

-402 VNGKPSK
+402 ANGKPSK

-416 IKTVIG
+416 IKTVVG

-457 GQVNVAKEVIQE
+457 GQVNVAKEVIQD

-584 VREKLNPKTQEQE
+584 VREKLNLKIQEQ
-597 QVQLREVAEPIV
+597 QQAQLREVAETQA
-609 DIDWK
+609 D
-614 ISLSDF
+614 
-620 RDFYKINLNENFAKI
+620 
-635 GKIIIIILESS
+635 LE
-646 LEMDN
+646 
-651 HQLQEISDILYTESN
+651 
-666 AKTVSYIKSL
+666 
-676 QTEDEL
+676 
-682 FVLLDNFNWDNGFEV
+682 
-697 PQAVINHSK
+697 
-706 CTLSIALLAF
+706 
-716 YRADG
+716 
-721 IRYLLDAEAA
+721 
-731 FVNSSSKEWEE
+731 
-742 FVKDV
+742 
-747 YDRIIRRKFPDGNI
+747 
-761 SFRPEITR
+761 
-769 IQKFKLKK
+769 
-777 LKPALNPIFIDG
+777 
-789 ILGKDLNRVI
+789 

>member
-24 KNGAII
+24 KNGTII

-59 EIEDFEFIVT
+59 EIIDFEFIVT

-86 KPKYNIMLKDDKSY
+86 QPKYNIMLKDDKSY

-314 EEAVRAIV
+314 EEAVRAMV

-416 IKTVIG
+416 IKTVVG

-446 PPDLIVIDGGQ
+446 PPDLIIIDGGQ

-565 EASVDQIVEV
+565 EASVDEIVEV

-584 VREKLNPKTQEQE
+584 VQEKLNPKTQEQ
-597 QVQLREVAEPIV
+597 QQAQLREVAEPQ
-609 DIDWK
+609 
-614 ISLSDF
+614 
-620 RDFYKINLNENFAKI
+620 A
-635 GKIIIIILESS
+635 
-646 LEMDN
+646 
-651 HQLQEISDILYTESN
+651 EIE
-666 AKTVSYIKSL
+666 
-676 QTEDEL
+676 
-682 FVLLDNFNWDNGFEV
+682 
-697 PQAVINHSK
+697 
-706 CTLSIALLAF
+706 
-716 YRADG
+716 
-721 IRYLLDAEAA
+721 
-731 FVNSSSKEWEE
+731 
-742 FVKDV
+742 
-747 YDRIIRRKFPDGNI
+747 
-761 SFRPEITR
+761 
-769 IQKFKLKK
+769 
-777 LKPALNPIFIDG
+777 
-789 ILGKDLNRVI
+789 

>member
-1 MNKLIQSKLELLPTS
+1 MIKSKLELLPTS

-24 KNGAII
+24 KNGTII

-59 EIEDFEFIVT
+59 EIVDFEFIVT

-100 PFIKITNETY
+100 PFIKITNERY

-136 NEIKRLLDRL
+136 NEIKRLLDRI

-151 CTNPPE
+151 CTNPPS
-157 KVCFYYHLGQCKAH
+157 KVCFYYHIGQCMAH
-171 TICQVDSQY
+171 TICKKDEAY
-180 FKELAQEVAAF
+180 FKSMSQEVSDF
-191 LKGQDDQIIEDLR
+191 LKGQDDKIIDDLK
-204 GKMAGAAQAMEF
+204 GKMAAAAQSMEF
-216 EKAAEYRD
+216 ERAAEYRD
-224 LIQSIGTLRTK
+224 LIQAIGTLRTK

-285 EDFLTYIGQFY
+285 EDFLTYVGQFY
-296 QEKSHLKPNEIL
+296 QEKSHLVPNEVL
-308 IPADID
+308 IPKDID
-314 EEAVRAIV
+314 QEAVKALV
-322 DTKVLKPQRGEK
+322 DTRILKPQRGEK

-349 QQKFDLLEK
+349 EQKFNLLEK
-358 SIEKTQG
+358 SVEKTQG
-365 AIENLGQ
+365 AIENLGR
-372 LLNIPTPVRIE
+372 LLQIPTPVRIE

-388 NIMGTS
+388 NIMGAS

-416 IKTVIG
+416 IKTVVG

-432 IKRRYSRV
+432 IRRRYGRV
-440 IRDGLT
+440 QRDGLT

-457 GQVNVAKEVIQE
+457 GQVNIAKQVIQE
-469 QLGLDIPIAGL
+469 ELGLDIPIAGL

-494 DPLQVVELSRNSQ
+494 DPLEVVELSRNSQ

-543 EGLGPK
+543 DGLGPK

-565 EASVDQIVEV
+565 EASVDEIVEV

-584 VREKLNPKTQEQE
+584 VQRKLNPQEAEALLQ
-597 QVQLREVAEPIV
+597 VAEERV
-609 DIDWK
+609 D
-614 ISLSDF
+614 
-620 RDFYKINLNENFAKI
+620 Y
-635 GKIIIIILESS
+635 
-646 LEMDN
+646 
-651 HQLQEISDILYTESN
+651 
-666 AKTVSYIKSL
+666 
-676 QTEDEL
+676 QTEGEH
-682 FVLLDNFNWDNGFEV
+682 NE
-697 PQAVINHSK
+697 S
-706 CTLSIALLAF
+706 
-716 YRADG
+716 
-721 IRYLLDAEAA
+721 
-731 FVNSSSKEWEE
+731 
-742 FVKDV
+742 
-747 YDRIIRRKFPDGNI
+747 
-761 SFRPEITR
+761 
-769 IQKFKLKK
+769 
-777 LKPALNPIFIDG
+777 
-789 ILGKDLNRVI
+789 

>member
-24 KNGAII
+24 KNGTII

-39 NRVRSYF
+39 NRVRSYL

-59 EIEDFEFIVT
+59 EIVDFEFIVT

-119 KKDGGLYFGP
+119 RKDGALYFGP

-180 FKELAQEVAAF
+180 FKDLAQEVAAF

-314 EEAVRAIV
+314 EEAVKALV

-416 IKTVIG
+416 IKTVVG

-457 GQVNVAKEVIQE
+457 GQVNIAKEVIQD

-575 GVPRAVAEA
+575 GVPRAVAKA
-584 VREKLNPKTQEQE
+584 VREKLNPKTQEQ
-597 QVQLREVAEPIV
+597 QQAQLREVAEPQ
-609 DIDWK
+609 
-614 ISLSDF
+614 
-620 RDFYKINLNENFAKI
+620 A
-635 GKIIIIILESS
+635 
-646 LEMDN
+646 
-651 HQLQEISDILYTESN
+651 EIE
-666 AKTVSYIKSL
+666 
-676 QTEDEL
+676 
-682 FVLLDNFNWDNGFEV
+682 
-697 PQAVINHSK
+697 
-706 CTLSIALLAF
+706 
-716 YRADG
+716 
-721 IRYLLDAEAA
+721 
-731 FVNSSSKEWEE
+731 
-742 FVKDV
+742 
-747 YDRIIRRKFPDGNI
+747 
-761 SFRPEITR
+761 
-769 IQKFKLKK
+769 
-777 LKPALNPIFIDG
+777 
-789 ILGKDLNRVI
+789 

>member
-24 KNGAII
+24 KNGTII

-59 EIEDFEFIVT
+59 EIVDFEFIVT

-171 TICQVDSQY
+171 TICKVDSQY

-314 EEAVRAIV
+314 EEAVRAMV

-457 GQVNVAKEVIQE
+457 GQVNIAKEVIQD

-565 EASVDQIVEV
+565 EASVDEIVEV

-584 VREKLNPKTQEQE
+584 VQEKLHLADQQKAT
-597 QVQLREVAEPIV
+597 LSEVAEPI
-609 DIDWK
+609 
-614 ISLSDF
+614 
-620 RDFYKINLNENFAKI
+620 ENMK
-635 GKIIIIILESS
+635 
-646 LEMDN
+646 
-651 HQLQEISDILYTESN
+651 
-666 AKTVSYIKSL
+666 
-676 QTEDEL
+676 
-682 FVLLDNFNWDNGFEV
+682 
-697 PQAVINHSK
+697 
-706 CTLSIALLAF
+706 
-716 YRADG
+716 
-721 IRYLLDAEAA
+721 
-731 FVNSSSKEWEE
+731 
-742 FVKDV
+742 
-747 YDRIIRRKFPDGNI
+747 
-761 SFRPEITR
+761 
-769 IQKFKLKK
+769 
-777 LKPALNPIFIDG
+777 
-789 ILGKDLNRVI
+789 